1 MTKSH
6 DLSDEPK
13 FILSAVVMLASVATY
28 AQHEVGTTTIQP
40 KIGVNIANLSE
51 LKGDVKVGLSA
62 GAELEYQATDMVSFS
77 AGVLYSM
84 QGSKWGGGKADI
96 PLLGTVKLDSKKL
109 NTGYI
114 NVPVM
119 ANVYVVPGLAVKLGL
134 QPGFCISKDNT
145 DAKTVDLSIPVGL
158 SYEISNFVVDG
169 RYNFGVTKAFDTTK
183 AKNSVFQITLG
194 YKFEL

>member
-1 MTKSH
+1 MFNKYMKIMK
-6 DLSDEPK
+6 K

>member
-1 MTKSH
+1 MFNKYM
-6 DLSDEPK
+6 K
-13 FILSAVVMLASVATY
+13 IMKKIILSAVIMLASVATY

-40 KIGVNIANLSE
+40 KIGLNIANLSE
-51 LKGDVKVGLSA
+51 LEGDAKVGLAA

-96 PLLGTVKLDSKKL
+96 PLLGTVKLESQKL

-134 QPGFCISKDNT
+134 QPGFCISKDKT